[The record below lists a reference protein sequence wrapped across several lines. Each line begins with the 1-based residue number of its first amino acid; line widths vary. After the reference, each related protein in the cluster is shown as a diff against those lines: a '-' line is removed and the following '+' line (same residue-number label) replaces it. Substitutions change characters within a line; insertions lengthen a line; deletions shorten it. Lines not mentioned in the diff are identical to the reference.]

1 MTYRDGDLMHKQ
13 FYVYIHKKPDG
24 TPVYVGKGHGKRA
37 YNLHNRNP
45 HHQAVLNKYKGQ
57 IIIEVTNCETE
68 QAAFELEKIYI
79 KQLRDQG
86 YRLCNQTDGGE
97 GVSGFKFPDE
107 IKERVN
113 AINRTKIRS
122 EEFKSMVSAQWKGV
136 KRGEQSPTHKQRN
149 AEAKKG
155 NTFRRGAKHTPES
168 IEKMKIAQRA
178 WREQKKKKQLIE
190 KLKELENALQEK

>member
-1 MTYRDGDLMHKQ
+1 MKQ

-37 YNLHNRNP
+37 YKLNGRNP
-45 HHQAVLNKYKGQ
+45 HHQSVLDKYKDQ
-57 IIIEVTNCETE
+57 IIIEVTNCANEK
-68 QAAFELEKIYI
+68 AAFDLEKSYI

-86 YRLCNQTDGGE
+86 YKLCNQTDGGE
-97 GVSGFKFPDE
+97 GVSGFKLPDE
-107 IKERVN
+107 IKERIN

-136 KRGEQSPTHKQRN
+136 KRGEPSLIHKQRN

-168 IEKMKIAQRA
+168 IERMKIAQRA
-178 WREQKKKKQLIE
+178 WREEKKKKQLIE
-190 KLKELENALQEK
+190 KLKELEDALQKK